1 FHDRQTVFHFLSKLL
16 GDIFRESI
24 WFLRLLVKLFFR
36 YFSKNN
42 AVATLFFI
50 HNADF
55 YNNETSETLFL
66 FILSLSSLSAIAFLI
81 SSRERKE

>member
-36 YFSKNN
+36 YFSKKMLAYPFFDYLKPDYSFRYNGSYKGT
-42 AVATLFFI
+42 AVLTASIFTTP
-50 HNADF
+50 A
-55 YNNETSETLFL
+55 YNT
-66 FILSLSSLSAIAFLI
+66 
-81 SSRERKE
+81 